1 MSSSKSLFHGT
12 VRLLHS
18 FFSLEG
24 NNIDLTEMNI
34 LKYVTINVFCLKKKK
49 WLPTYCL
56 VLCSTAMCRFW
67 KTYEVWFPPH
77 RFFPVSPSC
86 ATKRTPPEKYMQ
98 EYSTTEAKS
107 DKERPIYTQIQITAH
122 TQMAVLQKIKV
133 SAFSFFHF
141 IFISVKR
148 NIIISTQLPEKRL

>member
-1 MSSSKSLFHGT
+1 MSSSKSLFNGT
-12 VRLLHS
+12 VRLSHS

-34 LKYVTINVFCLKKKK
+34 FKNVTINVSRLKKETRKKDCGK

-77 RFFPVSPSC
+77 HFFPVSPSC
-86 ATKRTPPEKYMQ
+86 STKRTPPAKYMQ

-107 DKERPIYTQIQITAH
+107 DEERPIYTQIQITAH
-122 TQMAVLQKIKV
+122 TKMAVLPKKKR
-133 SAFSFFHF
+133 SS
-141 IFISVKR
+141 IFLLFSVKKKKK
-148 NIIISTQLPEKRL
+148 N

>member
-34 LKYVTINVFCLKKKK
+34 FKYVTINVFCLKKETRKKDCGK

-56 VLCSTAMCRFW
+56 VLCSTATCRFW

-77 RFFPVSPSC
+77 HFCPVSQSC
-86 ATKRTPPEKYMQ
+86 ATKRTPPAKYMQ

-107 DKERPIYTQIQITAH
+107 DKERPIYTQIQTTAH
-122 TQMAVLQKIKV
+122 TKMAVIQKKT
-133 SAFSFFHF
+133 FSFF
-141 IFISVKR
+141 IFPFCS
-148 NIIISTQLPEKRL
+148 QWEKIN